1 LNKKPALKHTKARDF
16 VLAAFERWKF

>member
-16 VLAAFERWKF
+16 VLAAFER